1 MKEKGIAVAGVILVD
16 EINEIDTYP
25 RAGELVKI
33 SSVKRSVGGCV
44 PNVGIDLKRINPDLF
59 VRAVGRIGKDDY
71 GKFVKKVL
79 IKNGVDV
86 EKIIECENRTSF
98 TQVMSVVGGQRTF
111 FTYAGANAEFGV
123 EDLSLEEIDCDM
135 LHLGYFLLM
144 KKMDEGEGEK
154 VLAKAKALGMKT
166 SIDFVS
172 EPSTRYQKIL
182 PCLRYTDNLIINEV
196 EAAHLVG
203 GQTKDLKKNAEILKK
218 YGVKERVIIHDA
230 DKGIC
235 LSNDGFTIVP
245 SYNLPKDFIKGTTG
259 AGDAFCA
266 GALLKIKQ
274 NVSDREI
281 LEFAVSA
288 ATAALSEVDAIGGM
302 REEEKILEIS
312 KNFKRK
318 ELC

>member
-44 PNVGIDLKRINPDLF
+44 PNVAIDLKRMNPDLC
-59 VRAVGRIGKDDY
+59 VRAIGRVGRDDY
-71 GKFVKKVL
+71 GTFVKKVL
-79 IKNGVDV
+79 TENGVDV
-86 EKIIECENRTSF
+86 EKVIECENRTSF

-123 EDLSLEEIDCDM
+123 EDLCLEELDCDM

-144 KKMDEGEGEK
+144 QKMDDGEGEK

-182 PCLRYTDNLIINEV
+182 PCLQYTDNLIINET
-196 EAAHLVG
+196 EAAGLVG
-203 GQTKDLKKNAEILKK
+203 GETKDLKTIAEVLKK

-235 LSNDGFTIVP
+235 LSNDGFTIVG
-245 SYNLPKDFIKGTTG
+245 SYDLPKEFIKGTTG

-281 LEFAVSA
+281 LEFAVSS
-288 ATAALSEVDAIGGM
+288 ATAAISEADAIGGM
-302 REEEKILEIS
+302 CEEEKILEIC

-318 ELC
+318 KLC